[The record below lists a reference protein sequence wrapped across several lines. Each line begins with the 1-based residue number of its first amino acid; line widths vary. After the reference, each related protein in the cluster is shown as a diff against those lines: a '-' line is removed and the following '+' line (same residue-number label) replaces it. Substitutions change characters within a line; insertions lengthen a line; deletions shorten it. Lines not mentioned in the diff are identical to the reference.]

1 MRSQALP
8 FLTALVVGFA
18 GAPSVAQTPTP
29 TATPTSTPAP
39 YCSDCALDIDG
50 DGDVDPDDLTLCFG
64 CAVPLWCGI
73 PACEGWDLD
82 ADGVVTFIDFSLFL
96 SCPVVPLICAVE
108 DIPSAFSIT
117 TDGLFTDPD
126 EWSDVTPLT
135 GFGGASFVYTSA
147 DPGLEA
153 LYLMY
158 DFPMNRTALALG
170 ELAGPVHFHNAGSTF
185 EVFFTCPA
193 SILVLK
199 DGAVL
204 DVSDPAG
211 GEDSFQ
217 GACGFGPSPNAASP
231 HNMFEL
237 EVLFDGSD
245 PTLAGHNHGQYSP
258 DPSHWGA
265 SLPRDTPPDP
275 VCSLPNDPQCDPDNI
290 PTGGGDP
297 TIVPCP
303 APLDLEQLPP
313 GVRVSFSPASSNAC
327 VEVKRGQAGN
337 IRIRR
342 IPLPEPGALLS
353 LGPGLMLLG
362 WLDRRRRRRAIG
374 RRATSPR

>member
-1 MRSQALP
+1 MPQ
-8 FLTALVVGFA
+8 F
-18 GAPSVAQTPTP
+18 
-29 TATPTSTPAP
+29 
-39 YCSDCALDIDG
+39 CSDCALDIDG
-50 DGDVDPDDLTLCFG
+50 DGDVDVDDLSVCFG
-64 CAVPLWCGI
+64 CATPLWCGI
-73 PACEGWDLD
+73 PACAGWDLD
-82 ADGVVTFIDFSLFL
+82 SSGVVALPDFAAFGT
-96 SCPVVPLICAVE
+96 CPVVPFICVL
-108 DIPSAFSIT
+108 DDVPSAFPLT
-117 TDGLFTDPD
+117 TDGLFSDPD
-126 EWSDVTPLT
+126 EWSDVTPLSR
-135 GFGGASFVYTSA
+135 FGGESFVYTSA
-147 DPGLEA
+147 DPDLEA

-158 DFPMNRTALALG
+158 DFPENTTPLVPGAVV
-170 ELAGPVHFHNAGSTF
+170 GPVHFHNAGSIF

-199 DGAVL
+199 DEAVL

-303 APLDLEQLPP
+303 VPLDLEQLPP

-353 LGPGLMLLG
+353 LGSG
-362 WLDRRRRRRAIG
+362 WLLLAWLDQRRRR
-374 RRATSPR
+374 